1 MRELRGLGR
10 SASILLVIDG
20 RRALISRLEGRGAGW
35 REALSGFRL
44 MLPFLYIFLV
54 SMCRG
59 VCLRNH

>member
-35 REALSGFRL
+35 REALKNF
-44 MLPFLYIFLV
+44 
-54 SMCRG
+54 
-59 VCLRNH
+59 NHN